1 MQSPSDERMRN
12 LLVAL
17 AHAALEL
24 AEDAVAVADPL
35 HGPSYVLNYGSGM
48 AYRSARL
55 EALACAVLR
64 QAGMSWD
71 AMAGRREVSR
81 QSLHRRLSSR
91 SDEEAEHAQKFAWM
105 YEEKIPGELERLR
118 GAVSRLSES
127 LGSSLHEAPSVWEQ
141 RRRTPGWWW
150 KPEPES

>member
-17 AHAALEL
+17 ANSAVEVAA
-24 AEDAVAVADPL
+24 DAVAVADPL
-35 HGPSYVLNYGSGM
+35 HGPSYAINYGAGM
-48 AYRSARL
+48 ADRSARL
-55 EALACAVLR
+55 EALSCAVLR

-91 SDEEAEHAQKFAWM
+91 SDKEAEHAQKYAWL
-105 YEEKIPGELERLR
+105 YEEQIPEELELLLR
-118 GAVSRLSES
+118 AVLRLSKS
-127 LGSSLHEAPSVWEQ
+127 LESSLNGAPSIWKE

-150 KPEPES
+150 NPDPEN